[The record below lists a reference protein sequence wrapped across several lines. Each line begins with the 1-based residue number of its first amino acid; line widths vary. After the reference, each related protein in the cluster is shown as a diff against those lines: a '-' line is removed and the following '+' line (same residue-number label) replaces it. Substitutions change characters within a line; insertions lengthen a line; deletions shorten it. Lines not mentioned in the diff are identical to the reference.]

1 MENPSLRVSGHVCSM
16 NRAYIVEDFAED
28 GFGQWAEDEVTGEQG
43 YDDDE
48 RSCFWTWDNTDCAC
62 LAVQTVQGP
71 SRVKKKRQRTTDNTK
86 ENPKEAEEVSLHK
99 NKHQILKCGQKR
111 TLLGETKDAK
121 ARKACQKAMMA
132 FTRVVFSPL
141 PAR

>member
-1 MENPSLRVSGHVCSM
+1 MSSSEFHERLRSNPLC
-16 NRAYIVEDFAED
+16 DFRL
-28 GFGQWAEDEVTGEQG
+28 G
-43 YDDDE
+43 
-48 RSCFWTWDNTDCAC
+48 
-62 LAVQTVQGP
+62 TVATSDHETP
-71 SRVKKKRQRTTDNTK
+71 LTKKKRQRKNDNTK
-86 ENPKEAEEVSLHK
+86 VYPKEAEEVSLHK
-99 NKHQILKCGQKR
+99 NKHQILKSGQKR